1 MLNELLHL
9 PDKYFFRNFHYG
21 NAGLQLNARISMAGY
36 ESPRQGNY
44 CWNGLNRGSEEF
56 ILWQLGLAGM
66 GELRF
71 EDRTYVLNPGQAML
85 LKIPHDHCY
94 QVYRESNEWK
104 IIFIILRGCECMRI
118 GAELINQL
126 GPVSPSYNSVQ
137 VLRIA
142 NGIMNSDNEND
153 PWKMS
158 EAAYSLLMNMGAEYQ
173 TDSNLFPLSESLKK
187 SRRFAMKN
195 FTRNISVTEMAE
207 AAGMSYS
214 HFSREFTAHCRVS
227 PGAFLLQL
235 KLEKALNLLQ
245 TNALSIKEIASACG
259 FSSVSYFCR
268 AFSHKFNRPPGAF
281 RNNN

>member
-1 MLNELLHL
+1 MV
-9 PDKYFFRNFHYG
+9 
-21 NAGLQLNARISMAGY
+21 GY
-36 ESPRQGNY
+36 ESPQRGNY

-56 ILWQLGLAGM
+56 ILWQFGLAGM

-85 LKIPHDHCY
+85 LKVPHDHCY
-94 QVYRESNEWK
+94 QVYRKSREWK

-118 GAELINQL
+118 GTELIDQM
-126 GPVSPSYNSVQ
+126 GPVSPAYSSAR
-137 VLRIA
+137 VLQTVS
-142 NGIMNSDNEND
+142 GIMNSDNENA

-158 EAAYSLLMNMGAEYQ
+158 EAAYSLLMNMGAENQ
-173 TDSNLFPLSESLKK
+173 ADSNLFPLSESLKK
-187 SRRFAMKN
+187 ARRFALKN
-195 FTRNISVTEMAE
+195 FSHNISVAEMAE

-214 HFSREFTAHCRVS
+214 HFSREFTTHCRVS

-245 TNALSIKEIASACG
+245 TNALSIKEIAATCG

-268 AFSHKFNRPPGAF
+268 AFSHRFNKPPGAF